1 MPTNHGPGADEQC
14 TCDNP
19 REFRLNQLLVHGV
32 AMKCTSCGGVYHLI
46 DDHAVLN
53 PLVDELPLS
62 GPADVTL
69 TIDGTVLDHGDE

>member
-1 MPTNHGPGADEQC
+1 MATQQDISTDEQC

-19 REFRLNQLLVHGV
+19 REFRLNQLLIHGV
-32 AMKCTSCGGVYHLI
+32 EMQCTSCGGVYHLI
-46 DDHAVLN
+46 DDRAVLD

-69 TIDGTVLDHGDE
+69 TLDGTVLDNGDE